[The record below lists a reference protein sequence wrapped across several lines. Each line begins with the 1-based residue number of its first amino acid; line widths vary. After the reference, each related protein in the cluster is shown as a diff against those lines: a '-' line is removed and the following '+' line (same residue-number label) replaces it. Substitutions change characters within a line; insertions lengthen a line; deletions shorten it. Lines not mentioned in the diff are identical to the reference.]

1 MALGCDTA
9 LLRAAGWSVGEKKR
23 LRVEMEPQTQGYT
36 NQHCCVNR
44 GVTSSAKIVPFQ
56 PARRGLKLAPI
67 CSHTVRTTI
76 AFTANSR
83 KLCPPLHDVH
93 RCVYIFIG
101 DYLRSLEGGGRVNI
115 APFHTGRRESEEEKG
130 VKENKKWDFSS
141 MENTILC
148 SLITTLKILVYTYFT

>member
-1 MALGCDTA
+1 MTLGCDTA

-93 RCVYIFIG
+93 RCVDIYIG
-101 DYLRSLEGGGRVNI
+101 DYLRSLEGEESKYSTLPHGE
-115 APFHTGRRESEEEKG
+115 RRESEEGKG
-130 VKENKKWDFSS
+130 VKENKKFDFSL
-141 MENTILC
+141 MKNPILC
-148 SLITTLKILVYTYFT
+148 SLIRH

>member
-1 MALGCDTA
+1 
-9 LLRAAGWSVGEKKR
+9 
-23 LRVEMEPQTQGYT
+23 MEPQTQGYT

-83 KLCPPLHDVH
+83 KLCPPLHVVH
-93 RCVYIFIG
+93 RCVDIYIG
-101 DYLRSLEGGGRVNI
+101 DYLRSLERGGGVNI
-115 APFHTGRRESEEEKG
+115 APFHVGERRESEEGKG
-130 VKENKKWDFSS
+130 VEENKKWDFYS
-141 MENTILC
+141 MENTSLYL
-148 SLITTLKILVYTYFT
+148 LITTLKIVVYTLYFEEENSRA

>member
-1 MALGCDTA
+1 MTRGCDTA

-23 LRVEMEPQTQGYT
+23 LRVKMEPQTQGYT

-93 RCVYIFIG
+93 RCVDIYIG
-101 DYLRSLEGGGRVNI
+101 DYLRSLEGGGVNI
-115 APFHTGRRESEEEKG
+115 APLHTGWDERVRRGKES
-130 VKENKKWDFSS
+130 KKIKNETFPQWKTQLFVHW
-141 MENTILC
+141 LRH
-148 SLITTLKILVYTYFT
+148 